1 MRIIGLLIVS
11 LCTFSLFSQEL
22 NCQVSVSSDPA
33 LDITTTEKEIL
44 QELEQTIYEFMNTT
58 AWTKDEFEV
67 EERINCNIQLSIT
80 KVNSINSFE
89 GKLQVQVTRPVF
101 NTTYNTVLF
110 NFLDDKL
117 AFKYERNAILVF
129 AENEFRNNLTSALA
143 FYAYFMIALDYDS
156 FAKEGGTKYF
166 NKAQQIVV
174 LAQNGGGP
182 GWRSDERGPRGQFNR
197 YWLIENALQELFRPL
212 RACFY
217 EYHRLGL
224 DKMYENPEKGRQA
237 MYEALTRLSDV
248 HSARPGSANVSNFI
262 QSKLKEIQGV
272 FKDADTNQKKDLVN
286 LLKRLDPANSS
297 KYEEIL

>member
-1 MRIIGLLIVS
+1 MKSISLILVFFGFY
-11 LCTFSLFSQEL
+11 TVFGQEL
-22 NCQVSVSSDPA
+22 NCQVTVSSDPA

-44 QELEQTIYEFMNTT
+44 QEIERTIFEFMNTT

-67 EERINCNIQLSIT
+67 EERINCNVQLSIT

-117 AFKYERNAILVF
+117 AFKFERNAILVF

-143 FYAYFMIALDYDS
+143 FYAYFMIALDFDS
-156 FAKEGGTKYF
+156 FSKEGGTKYF

-182 GWRSDERGPRGQFNR
+182 GWRSDERGPRAQFNR
-197 YWLIENALQELFRPL
+197 YWLIENALQKLFSPL
-212 RACFY
+212 RECFY

-224 DKMYENPEKGRQA
+224 DNMYENPEKAKQA
-237 MYEALTRLSDV
+237 MFDALNKLSDV

-262 QSKLKEIQGV
+262 QSKLKELQGV
-272 FKDADTNQKKDLVN
+272 FKDAETNQKKELVN
-286 LLKRLDPANSS
+286 LLKRLDPANAS
-297 KYEEIL
+297 KYQEIL

>member
-1 MRIIGLLIVS
+1 MKSISLILVFFGFY
-11 LCTFSLFSQEL
+11 TVFGQEL
-22 NCQVSVSSDPA
+22 NCQVTVSSDPA

-44 QELEQTIYEFMNTT
+44 QEIERTIFEFMNTT

-67 EERINCNIQLSIT
+67 EERINCNVQLSIT

-89 GKLQVQVTRPVF
+89 GNLQVQVTRPVF

-117 AFKYERNAILVF
+117 AFKFERNAILVF

-143 FYAYFMIALDYDS
+143 FYAYFMIALDFDS
-156 FAKEGGTKYF
+156 FSKEGGTKYF

-182 GWRSDERGPRGQFNR
+182 GWRSDERGPRAQFNR
-197 YWLIENALQELFRPL
+197 YWLIENALQELFSPL
-212 RACFY
+212 RECFY

-224 DKMYENPEKGRQA
+224 DNMYENPEKAKQA
-237 MYEALTRLSDV
+237 MFDALNKLSDV

-262 QSKLKEIQGV
+262 QSKLKELQGV
-272 FKDADTNQKKDLVN
+272 FKDAETNQKKELVN
-286 LLKRLDPANSS
+286 LLKRLDPANAS
-297 KYEEIL
+297 KYQEIL

>member
-1 MRIIGLLIVS
+1 MRFLIALFLLLLGFGAS
-11 LCTFSLFSQEL
+11 SQEL
-22 NCQVSVSSDPA
+22 NCQVTVSSDPA

-44 QELEQTIYEFMNTT
+44 KEMEQTIFEFMNTT

-67 EERINCNIQLSIT
+67 EERINCNVQLSIT
-80 KVNSINSFE
+80 KVNSINTFE
-89 GKLQVQVTRPVF
+89 GKLQVQITRPVF
-101 NTTYNTVLF
+101 NTTYNSVLF

-117 AFKYERNAILVF
+117 AFKFERNAILVF

-156 FAKEGGTKYF
+156 FSKEGGTQYF

-182 GWRSDERGPRGQFNR
+182 GWRSDERGPRAQFNR
-197 YWLIENALQELFRPL
+197 YWLIENALQELFSPL
-212 RACFY
+212 RECFY

-224 DKMYENPEKGRQA
+224 DVMYENPEKGKEA
-237 MYEALTRLSDV
+237 MFTALNKLSDV

-262 QSKLKEIQGV
+262 QSKLKELQGI
-272 FKDADTNQKKDLVN
+272 FKDAETNQKKELVN
-286 LLKRLDPANSS
+286 LLIRLDPANAS
-297 KYEEIL
+297 KYQEI

>member
-1 MRIIGLLIVS
+1 MRFLLFI
-11 LCTFSLFSQEL
+11 LFIFFGFNAATQEL
-22 NCQVSVSSDPA
+22 NCQVTVTSDPA

-44 QELEQTIYEFMNTT
+44 QEMEQTIFEFMNTT

-67 EERINCNIQLSIT
+67 EERINCNVQLSIT
-80 KVNSINSFE
+80 KVNSINTFE

-117 AFKYERNAILVF
+117 AFKFERNAILVF

-143 FYAYFMIALDYDS
+143 FYAYFMLGLDYDS
-156 FAKEGGTKYF
+156 FSKEGGTTHF

-182 GWRSDERGPRGQFNR
+182 GWRSDERGPRAQFNR
-197 YWLIENALQELFRPL
+197 YWLIENALQELFSPL
-212 RACFY
+212 RECFY

-224 DKMYENPEKGRQA
+224 DVMYENQEKGREA
-237 MYEALTRLSDV
+237 MFNALKKLSDV
-248 HSARPGSANVSNFI
+248 HSARPGSANVSNFL
-262 QSKLKEIQGV
+262 QSKLKELQGI
-272 FKDADTNQKKDLVN
+272 FKDAETNQKKELIN
-286 LLKRLDPANSS
+286 LLKRLDPANAS
-297 KYEEIL
+297 KYEEI

>member
-1 MRIIGLLIVS
+1 MKFVVFIILVNFCFAINA
-11 LCTFSLFSQEL
+11 QEL
-22 NCQVSVSSDPA
+22 NCQVTVSSDPA

-44 QELEQTIYEFMNTT
+44 QEMEQTIFEFMNTT

-67 EERINCNIQLSIT
+67 EERINCNVQLSIT

-110 NFLDDKL
+110 NFMDDKL
-117 AFKYERNAILVF
+117 AFKFERNAILVF

-182 GWRSDERGPRGQFNR
+182 GWRSDERGPRAQFNR
-197 YWLIENALQELFRPL
+197 YWLIENALQELFSPL
-212 RACFY
+212 RQCFY

-224 DKMYENPEKGRQA
+224 DKMYENPEKGREA
-237 MYEALTRLSDV
+237 MFSALNLLSDV

-272 FKDADTNQKKDLVN
+272 FKDADTNQKKELVN
-286 LLKRLDPANSS
+286 LLKRLDPANAS
-297 KYEEIL
+297 KYQEI

>member
-1 MRIIGLLIVS
+1 MKSISLILVFFGFY
-11 LCTFSLFSQEL
+11 TVFGQEL
-22 NCQVSVSSDPA
+22 NCQVTVSSDPA

-44 QELEQTIYEFMNTT
+44 QEIERTIFEFMNTT

-67 EERINCNIQLSIT
+67 EERINCNVQLSIT

-117 AFKYERNAILVF
+117 AFKFERNAILVF

-143 FYAYFMIALDYDS
+143 FYAYFMIALDFDS
-156 FAKEGGTKYF
+156 FSKEGGTKYF

-182 GWRSDERGPRGQFNR
+182 GWRSDERGPRAQFNR
-197 YWLIENALQELFRPL
+197 YWLIENALQELFSPL
-212 RACFY
+212 RECFY

-224 DKMYENPEKGRQA
+224 DNMYENPEKAKQA
-237 MYEALTRLSDV
+237 MFDALNKLSDV

-262 QSKLKEIQGV
+262 QSKLKELQGV
-272 FKDADTNQKKDLVN
+272 FKDAETNQKKELVN
-286 LLKRLDPANSS
+286 LLKRLDPANAS
-297 KYEEIL
+297 KYQEIL

>member
-1 MRIIGLLIVS
+1 MKIITLILVFFGLYTV
-11 LCTFSLFSQEL
+11 FGQEL
-22 NCQVSVSSDPA
+22 NCQVTVTSDPA

-44 QELEQTIYEFMNTT
+44 QEIERTIFEFMNTT

-67 EERINCNIQLSIT
+67 EERINCNVQLSIT
-80 KVNSINSFE
+80 KVNSINSYE
-89 GKLQVQVTRPVF
+89 GNLQVQVTRPVF

-117 AFKYERNAILVF
+117 AFKFERNAILVF

-143 FYAYFMIALDYDS
+143 FYAYFMIALDFDS
-156 FAKEGGTKYF
+156 FSKEGGTKYF

-182 GWRSDERGPRGQFNR
+182 GWRSDERGPRAQFNR
-197 YWLIENALQELFRPL
+197 YWLIENALQELFSPL
-212 RACFY
+212 RECFY

-224 DKMYENPEKGRQA
+224 DNMYENPEKAKQA
-237 MYEALTRLSDV
+237 MFDALNKLSDV

-262 QSKLKEIQGV
+262 QSKLKELQGV
-272 FKDADTNQKKDLVN
+272 FKDAETNQKKELVN
-286 LLKRLDPANSS
+286 LLKRLDPANAS
-297 KYEEIL
+297 KYQEIL